1 MVFHTIVRQRLHIDR
16 GVLWKRTLHD
26 IPCADRIR
34 LCKKEIIKLL
44 CSLFCLCF
52 LIPSNDK
59 LNRFAGIAL
68 FIALGS
74 LQYSLFAK
82 NRNAFGLITVD
93 TANAPV
99 RTFRNRL
106 QMLFDIT

>member
-16 GVLWKRTLHD
+16 GVIWKRTLHD
-26 IPCADRIR
+26 IPCADCIR

-68 FIALGS
+68 FIAVNS
-74 LQYSLFAK
+74 LQYTLFAQ
-82 NRNAFGLITVD
+82 NCNTFWLVAVD
-93 TANAPV
+93 TADAPV

-106 QMLFDIT
+106 QMLSDIT